1 MNDFFSFEYF
11 DDLPNEDTELA
22 VNPSSRR
29 NLSLSA
35 ASADYLRDAVQRLV
49 PSSYVYGES
58 GIGERAY
65 ELFGLC
71 VSHALTGKRSNKLLA
86 ALCIMY
92 ASIESRSE
100 LVILPTDIEAKY
112 ANLGMSQ
119 LRLTNILSVYD
130 DFCRLLKLPKLE
142 VPMEKLLRRVFRQGC
157 TITSEA
163 MISQFIDTALKFESD
178 IRAIVQYNPRK
189 PTAKTNYRQKFRVE
203 TIAAVCS
210 TLALR
215 YHQYTDATAKSIQEE
230 LHVSK
235 GAVHYLLNKFKN
247 REHSAT
253 EGGRLSNST
262 KGRRTDP
269 LKIAGVD
276 VPAGVL
282 KRRRDH
288 RTEKSTSEEILA
300 IFPTADSA
308 IDFPKP
314 VDTGDSLSFLYDFVK
329 VADKDPTLPSLPAL
343 DHSRY
348 EQSPAQESASS
359 RTTSGWDDLL

>member
-11 DDLPNEDTELA
+11 DDLPDDDSA
-22 VNPSSRR
+22 PGAPGSSRR
-29 NLSLSA
+29 NFSLSSD
-35 ASADYLRDAVQRLV
+35 SAEYLRDAVQRLV

-71 VSHALTGKRSNKLLA
+71 VGHALTGKRSSKLLA

-92 ASIESRSE
+92 ASFESRSD

-112 ANLGMSQ
+112 ANLRMSQ
-119 LRLTNILSVYD
+119 LRLTNILCVYD
-130 DFCRLLKLPKLE
+130 DFCRLLKLPKLD
-142 VPMEKLLRRVFRQGC
+142 VSMEKLLRRVFRQGC
-157 TITSEA
+157 KISSEA
-163 MISQFIDTALKFESD
+163 LISQFTDTALKFQNE
-178 IRAIVQYNPRK
+178 IRSLVQYSPRK
-189 PTAKTNYRQKFRVE
+189 PTGKTNYRQKFRVE
-203 TIAAVCS
+203 TIAAVCC

-215 YHQYTDATAKSIQEE
+215 YHQYTSATAKSIQEE

-235 GAVHYLLNKFKN
+235 GALHYLLNKFKN
-247 REHSAT
+247 QAHSGNSDESVPQHKGGKRT
-253 EGGRLSNST
+253 EPIR
-262 KGRRTDP
+262 
-269 LKIAGVD
+269 IAGVE

-282 KRRRDH
+282 KRRRDLG
-288 RTEKSTSEEILA
+288 TEKSSSEEILA
-300 IFPTADSA
+300 ILPATDSA

-314 VDTGDSLSFLYDFVK
+314 VDAGDSLSFLFDFGK
-329 VADKDPTLPSLPAL
+329 AQDSKPISRSLPVL